1 MYKCLLCMEYDY
13 IEFIVPSIVLVIIL
27 GNFYVNLVSENIKNK
42 NKVSS
47 IMVKNVIELYRLR

>member
-1 MYKCLLCMEYDY
+1 MEYDY